1 MSTVTVRMKV
11 LPEKE
16 ARFLEI
22 LAAVT
27 RRVKA
32 EEPDCLVYSTWAT
45 SEPQVYLMVESY
57 RTQAGR
63 ERHNSLHGAIA
74 PEFFSLLAEP
84 PEVEQLGALAAGHPD

>member
-1 MSTVTVRMKV
+1 MSTVTVRMRVK
-11 LPEKE
+11 PECE

-45 SEPQVYLMVESY
+45 TEPHVYLMVESY
-57 RTQAGR
+57 RTAAGR
-63 ERHNSLHGAIA
+63 ELHNSLHAGVA
-74 PEFFSLLAEP
+74 PELFSLLAERP
-84 PEVEQLGALAAGHPD
+84 QVEQLGALAVGHPG